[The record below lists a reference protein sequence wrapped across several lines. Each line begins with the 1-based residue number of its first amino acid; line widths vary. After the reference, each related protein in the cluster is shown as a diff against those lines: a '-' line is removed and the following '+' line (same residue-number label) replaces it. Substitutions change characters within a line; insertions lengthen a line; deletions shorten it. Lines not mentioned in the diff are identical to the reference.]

1 MTERQHILRW
11 GGASGILAGLILT
24 AMLAV
29 GLAAGPNSAQLLQPT
44 DPALVSE
51 LMDQYQ
57 GPVQA
62 SILLDDLFALAYT
75 GAFLGLAALVW
86 PRSRLLAGVAMIF
99 ALATAVLDFSENA
112 RLLSMAQGVGGPA
125 NLTDTALRELHIVGQ
140 LKYSCSHLA
149 TFLFGLGLS
158 KRDRSSWT
166 VAILLLLFPVVSTLA
181 FAYEPA
187 TMARLLLMWL
197 LLLLGGWLAWRE
209 SKNLEGEI

>member
-1 MTERQHILRW
+1 MTERQNILRW

-51 LMDQYQ
+51 LMSQYS

-86 PRSRLLAGVAMIF
+86 PRSRWLASVAMIF

-112 RLLSMAQGVGGPA
+112 RLLSMAQGVGG
-125 NLTDTALRELHIVGQ
+125 LTQPCVNCTSWA
-140 LKYSCSHLA
+140 
-149 TFLFGLGLS
+149 
-158 KRDRSSWT
+158 SS
-166 VAILLLLFPVVSTLA
+166 STLA
-181 FAYEPA
+181 A
-187 TMARLLLMWL
+187 TWPHSFLDWACQS
-197 LLLLGGWLAWRE
+197 GIG
-209 SKNLEGEI
+209 